1 MFRAIAI
8 IAVVIIHTTPAGQW
22 QVFCKPFINFAVATF
37 IFLSGYLTKAD
48 NENWLKFYIRRITRV
63 LVPYIIW
70 TVIYSIPDIQSSGP
84 SAMVKNLLCANA
96 TTTLYYIFVYIQ
108 FVLLTPL
115 LGKLAK
121 SPYRQLGWLIAPLSV
136 ILFKYIPVFGNI
148 QLGKHIELFWS
159 DACLGWFTFYYLGL
173 ILGNGLTGR
182 RFKLRNLVFL
192 YCASLLLQIAEG
204 YLWFTA
210 DPAGCGSQLKLSSIL
225 SSSIFMLII
234 HNVLENRTSRM
245 SCRTLEI
252 IGDYSFGIY
261 LSHMMVLK
269 GLEATSIYNVIP
281 FPITSLIVLL
291 ISFAF
296 CYVST
301 LVIGKK
307 AGRWIGFI

>member
-173 ILGNGLTGR
+173 ILGNRLTGR

-192 YCASLLLQIAEG
+192 YCASLLLQTAEG

>member
-8 IAVVIIHTTPAGQW
+8 IAVVMIHTTPAGQW

-48 NENWLKFYIRRITRV
+48 NENWLKFYVRRITRV

-70 TVIYSIPDIQSSGP
+70 TIIYSIPDIQSSGP
-84 SAMVKNLLCANA
+84 SALMKYLLCANA

-115 LGKLAK
+115 LDKLAK
-121 SPYRQLGWLIAPLSV
+121 SPYRHLGWLIAPLSV
-136 ILFKYIPVFGNI
+136 ILFKYIPVFGDI
-148 QLGKHIELFWS
+148 QLGKHIELFWN

-173 ILGNGLTGR
+173 ILGNR
-182 RFKLRNLVFL
+182 IIDRQFNIRNLAVL
-192 YCASLLLQIAEG
+192 YCTSLLLQMAEG
-204 YLWFTA
+204 YLWFTV

-234 HNVLENRTSRM
+234 YCVLNRGSNEPKSRLL
-245 SCRTLEI
+245 CT

-261 LSHMMVLK
+261 LVHMMFLK
-269 GLEATSIYNVIP
+269 GLQHLEFYSAIP
-281 FPITSLIVLL
+281 YPLTSLIILSV
-291 ISFAF
+291 SFIF
-296 CYVST
+296 CYACTAVM
-301 LVIGKK
+301 GKRV
-307 AGRWIGFI
+307 GQWLGFI